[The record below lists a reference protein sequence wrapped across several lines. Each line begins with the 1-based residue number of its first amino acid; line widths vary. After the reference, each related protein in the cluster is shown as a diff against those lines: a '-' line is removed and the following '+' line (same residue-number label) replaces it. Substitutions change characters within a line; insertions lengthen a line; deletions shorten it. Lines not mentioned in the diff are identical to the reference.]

1 MKKDI
6 FEHLSTAQLIKRRNL
21 LKGASIGLG
30 IVVIIAIGIL
40 MYIFITNGF
49 GDIPFASTIP
59 ALMLPVFFL
68 PMLVH
73 LGQLNK
79 EIKNRKQK
87 SEIRK

>member
-6 FEHLSTAQLIKRRNL
+6 FEHLSTAQLIKRRDL

-30 IVVIIAIGIL
+30 IFAIVAIGIL
-40 MYIFITNGF
+40 IYIFLTNGF
-49 GDIPFASTIP
+49 GDIPFASAIP
-59 ALMLPVFFL
+59 ALMLPIFFL

-79 EIKNRKQK
+79 EIKSRNQ
-87 SEIRK
+87 E